1 MIRELWSYRE
11 LAFFLAWRDV
21 KVRYTQT
28 VFGVLWAVIQP
39 FMTMVV
45 FTLLFGQ
52 LAKISTNGIPGPVF
66 YFSALVP
73 WTYFS
78 ATVSRGGMSLVSNNA
93 LLTKI
98 YFPRMIL
105 PAGISLA
112 NLVDFMIGSVFLL
125 GFIVYYNV
133 PIGPHLMLWPLL
145 VVLLMLLAFGISAF
159 VAAVNVKYR
168 DVQHALPFVVQ
179 LLMFFSPIIYPS
191 NLIPERFQ
199 WLLALN
205 PLTGIIE
212 GFRYVMA
219 PDRPYDWTLLQ
230 VAVVVTLA
238 IFVGGVAYFRRAD
251 REFADV
257 I

>member
-238 IFVGGVAYFRRAD
+238 VFVGGVAYFRRAD

>member
-112 NLVDFMIGSVFLL
+112 NFVDFMIGSVFLL

>member
-1 MIRELWSYRE
+1 MREFWRYRE
-11 LAFFLAWRDV
+11 LAYFLAWRDV

-28 VFGVLWAVIQP
+28 IFGVLWAVIQP
-39 FMTMVV
+39 FLTMVV
-45 FTLLFGQ
+45 FTLLFGK

-78 ATVSRGGMSLVSNNA
+78 ATITRGGMSLVSNNT

-105 PAGISLA
+105 PAGIAIA
-112 NLVDFMIGSVFLL
+112 NMVDFLVGSVFLL
-125 GFIVYYNV
+125 GFVVYYDV
-133 PIGPHLMLWPLL
+133 PIGPHLLLWPFL
-145 VVLLMLLAFGISAF
+145 VVLLMLLAFGVSTF

-168 DVQHALPFVVQ
+168 DVQHVLPFMVQ
-179 LLMFFSPIIYPS
+179 LLLFFSPIIYPS
-191 NLIPERFQ
+191 NLIPERYQ

-219 PDRPYDWTLLQ
+219 PDRPFDWGLLQTSAAVTLLLF
-230 VAVVVTLA
+230 AA
-238 IFVGGVAYFRRAD
+238 GVAYFRHAD

>member
-1 MIRELWSYRE
+1 MIRELWNYRE
-11 LAFFLAWRDV
+11 LVYFLAWRDV

-52 LAKISTNGIPGPVF
+52 LAKISTNGIPAPVF

-78 ATVSRGGMSLVSNNA
+78 ATISRGGMSLVSNNA

-98 YFPRMIL
+98 YFPRLIL
-105 PAGISLA
+105 PAAISLA
-112 NLVDFMIGSVFLL
+112 NLIDFLIGSVFLL
-125 GFIVYYNV
+125 GFIAYYRV
-133 PIGPHLMLWPLL
+133 PIGWHLMLWPLL
-145 VVLLMLLAFGISAF
+145 VVLLMLLAFGISTW
-159 VAAVNVKYR
+159 VAAINVKYR

-199 WLLALN
+199 WLIALN

-219 PDRPYDWTLLQ
+219 PDRPYDWAQLQ
-230 VAVVVTLA
+230 ISVAVTLVVFGA
-238 IFVGGVAYFRRAD
+238 GVAYFRSAD